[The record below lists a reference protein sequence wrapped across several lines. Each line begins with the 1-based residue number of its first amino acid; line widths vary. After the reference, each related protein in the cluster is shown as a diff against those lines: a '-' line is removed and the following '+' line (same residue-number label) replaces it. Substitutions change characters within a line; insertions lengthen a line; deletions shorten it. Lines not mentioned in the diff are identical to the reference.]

1 MTKPRLEGFCPRYHH
16 AVELI
21 GRRWTGAIIR
31 LLLPGSARFNALRA
45 AVPDIS
51 DRMLAER
58 LRELEAEGVITRT
71 VVPEVPVRVEYELT
85 AKGRA
90 LEGVVLAIAKWAE
103 GWVAPEDVAA
113 AADHTASAATPTSAS
128 RAASSAPSHKS
139 TTRGRAK
146 AARKR

>member
-1 MTKPRLEGFCPRYHH
+1 MSKSPLESFCPRYHH

-31 LLLPGSARFNALRA
+31 MLLPGSARFNALRA

-58 LRELEAEGVITRT
+58 LRELETEGIITRT
-71 VVPEVPVRVEYELT
+71 VIPDVPVRVEYELT

-103 GWVAPEDVAA
+103 GWITAEEIAA
-113 AADHTASAATPTSAS
+113 GEPAVQPVKKPATAKRT
-128 RAASSAPSHKS
+128 
-139 TTRGRAK
+139 K
-146 AARKR
+146 AQKKRPAQR

>member
-1 MTKPRLEGFCPRYHH
+1 MPRPPLESFCPRYHH

-31 LLLPGSARFNALRA
+31 MLLPGSARFNALRA

-58 LRELEAEGVITRT
+58 LRELETEGIITRT
-71 VVPEVPVRVEYELT
+71 VIPDVPVRVEYELT
-85 AKGRA
+85 TKGRA

-103 GWVAPEDVAA
+103 GWITAEEIAAVEPAVQPVKRAQGRKAA
-113 AADHTASAATPTSAS
+113 AAKGGSPRKKRSAQ
-128 RAASSAPSHKS
+128 R
-139 TTRGRAK
+139 
-146 AARKR
+146 

>member
-1 MTKPRLEGFCPRYHH
+1 MPKPPLESFCPRYHH

-31 LLLPGSARFNALRA
+31 MLLPGSARFNALRA

-58 LRELEAEGVITRT
+58 LRELEIEGIITRT
-71 VVPEVPVRVEYELT
+71 VIPDVPVRVEYELT
-85 AKGRA
+85 PKGRA

-103 GWVAPEDVAA
+103 GWITPEEI
-113 AADHTASAATPTSAS
+113 ASAAEPAAVPAKPAKGTVAAKSAK
-128 RAASSAPSHKS
+128 P
-139 TTRGRAK
+139 
-146 AARKR
+146 RKRASTRR

>member
-1 MTKPRLEGFCPRYHH
+1 MPKPPLESFCPRYHH

-31 LLLPGSARFNALRA
+31 MLLPGSARFNGLRA

-58 LRELEAEGVITRT
+58 LRELEIEGIITRT
-71 VVPEVPVRVEYELT
+71 VIPDVPVRVEYELT
-85 AKGRA
+85 PKGRA

-103 GWVAPEDVAA
+103 GWITPEQV
-113 AADHTASAATPTSAS
+113 ASAAEPAAGPAKTAKGKAGSKSSKPRKKASA
-128 RAASSAPSHKS
+128 R
-139 TTRGRAK
+139 R
-146 AARKR
+146 

>member
-1 MTKPRLEGFCPRYHH
+1 MPKPPLESFCPRYHH

-31 LLLPGSARFNALRA
+31 MLLPGSARFNALRA

-58 LRELEAEGVITRT
+58 LRELETEGIITRT
-71 VVPEVPVRVEYELT
+71 VIPDVPVRVEYELT

-103 GWVAPEDVAA
+103 GWITAEEIATAEEPAA
-113 AADHTASAATPTSAS
+113 QPVMSA
-128 RAASSAPSHKS
+128 
-139 TTRGRAK
+139 RGRKPTAAK
-146 AARKR
+146 GSTPQKKRSARR